1 MPFSFDFGGFDPSA
15 FGGFSGGDAS
25 QPQRPKRERKPRK
38 AIGNA
43 FTRTLINLG
52 VTLLFGLGY
61 FYFELPALNFHAEE
75 FYVFV
80 FLLCAVYCVCA
91 VLTSGFQG
99 EGVKGYF
106 GFVKKQCTIPF
117 LVLVA
122 LIAAI
127 IIGGL
132 TSWVVIRAGSYSKL
146 LSIKDGDFASEVE
159 EISYNQIPML
169 DEDSAARLGSRKLGE
184 LADMVSQFEILP
196 SYTQINYQGRPVR
209 VTSLAYGDLV
219 KWFTNRSAGLPAY
232 LIIDMVTQE
241 AEVVRLDEG
250 MKYTTAEHFGRYLPR
265 HLRFHYPTYMF
276 ADPVFEINEEGE
288 PYWVCPRMVKT
299 IGLFGGTDI
308 KGAVLVDAITG
319 ESTYYE
325 EVPTWV
331 DNVYTPELIMEQ
343 YDYHG
348 TLVNGF
354 INSIFGQRDVTVTTQ
369 GSNYIALNDDVYMYT
384 GVTSANA
391 DQSNLGFLLSNQRT
405 KETKFYTAPGAT
417 EKAAQAS
424 AMGVVQDLGYIATF
438 PLLLNIAGEP
448 TYFIPLKDNTNLVKS
463 YAMVNVAQYQI
474 VATGSTV
481 SECEQKYVQLL
492 GSKGITTPE
501 ERPQTEAS
509 GVIAELRSAVLDGN
523 TYYFI
528 RLEGEEVFYSVS
540 ASQNEVAVIL
550 NVGDS
555 VTIEHEVPQEGSE
568 SLIMDGYT
576 ITSHTRGSSAVPAEP
591 SASPEPQTGAAA

>member
-1 MPFSFDFGGFDPSA
+1 MEQKKAKAKGKGKLHA
-15 FGGFSGGDAS
+15 
-25 QPQRPKRERKPRK
+25 PRSK
-38 AIGNA
+38 LGKIA
-43 FTRTLINLG
+43 LNLA
-52 VTLLFGLGY
+52 VTLVVGFIY
-61 FYFELPALNFHAEE
+61 FYVSLPALNLQSSD
-75 FYVFV
+75 FYFFV
-80 FLLCAVYCVCA
+80 GLLCVVYIVCA
-91 VLTSGFQG
+91 FITSGFHL
-99 EGVKGYF
+99 EGGKAATVTGGVVNIDGGKVKEYF
-106 GFVKKQCTIPF
+106 RFIKSQCLPIGI
-117 LVLVA
+117 LLGVLIVVA
-122 LIAAI
+122 LVGSI
-127 IIGGL
+127 ISAPIF
-132 TSWVVIRAGSYSKL
+132 RAGSYREL
-146 LSIKDGDFASEVE
+146 LDVQELPAGNFAADVA
-159 EISYNQIPML
+159 EISFDEIPLL
-169 DEDSAARLGSRKLGE
+169 DEESAKRLGTTQMGTIP
-184 LADMVSQFEILP
+184 DMVSQFEVAGE
-196 SYTQINYQGRPVR
+196 YTQINYQGRPVR
-209 VTSLAYGDLV
+209 VAPIAYADLI
-219 KWFTNRSAGLPAY
+219 KWFTNRSQGLPAY
-232 LIIDMVTQE
+232 VIVDMVTQE
-241 AEVVRLDEG
+241 ATVVRLEEG
-250 MKYTTAEHFGRYLPR
+250 MKYSFSEPLNRNIVR
-265 HLRFHYPTYMF
+265 HLRFQYPTYMF
-276 ADPVFEINEEGE
+276 GTPQFEIDEDGR
-288 PYWVCPRMVKT
+288 PWWIAPRVVKT

-509 GVIAELRSAVLDGN
+509 GVIAELRSAVLDGD

-568 SLIMDGYT
+568 SLILDGYT

-591 SASPEPQTGAAA
+591 SASPAPQTGAAA